1 MKIMLGQTNKSFR
14 IIDKTFC
21 LRTFYIV
28 ARDMVDVIIKYII
41 LSKCAKNAIQLNYTR
56 FDRQKTNSC

>member
-28 ARDMVDVIIKYII
+28 ARDIVDVIIKYII
-41 LSKCAKNAIQLNYTR
+41 LSKNVIQLNYTR

>member
-1 MKIMLGQTNKSFR
+1 MEIVFRQTNKSFR
-14 IIDKTFC
+14 MIDKTFC

-41 LSKCAKNAIQLNYTR
+41 LSKSVKNVIQLNYTR

>member
-1 MKIMLGQTNKSFR
+1 MEIVFRQINKSFR
-14 IIDKTFC
+14 MIDKTFC

-41 LSKCAKNAIQLNYTR
+41 LIRKKCDTTKLYQI
-56 FDRQKTNSC
+56 

>member
-21 LRTFYIV
+21 LRTFYNV
-28 ARDMVDVIIKYII
+28 PRDIVDVIIKYFM
-41 LSKCAKNAIQLNYTR
+41 LSKNVIQLNYTR

>member
-28 ARDMVDVIIKYII
+28 ARDIVDVIIKYFI
-41 LSKCAKNAIQLNYTR
+41 LSKIRKNMI
-56 FDRQKTNSC
+56 K

>member
-1 MKIMLGQTNKSFR
+1 MEIVFRQTNKSFR
-14 IIDKTFC
+14 MIDKTFC

-28 ARDMVDVIIKYII
+28 AGDMVDVIIRYIT
-41 LSKCAKNAIQLNYTR
+41 LSKNVIQLNYTR

>member
-1 MKIMLGQTNKSFR
+1 MKIVLRQTNKSFR

-41 LSKCAKNAIQLNYTR
+41 LSKMRKKCNTAKLYHI
-56 FDRQKTNSC
+56 

>member
-1 MKIMLGQTNKSFR
+1 MLGQTNKSFR

-28 ARDMVDVIIKYII
+28 ARDIVDHIIKYII
-41 LSKCAKNAIQLNYTR
+41 IRKNVIQLNYTR